1 MKRMLLLVLA
11 LMLTLTG
18 FAEETAMNQLP
29 VENYQNPAP
38 VTDIGDPSI
47 LYAEGAYWMYA
58 TSSNIGFMV
67 WKSDDLVSWEKQEL
81 AYRRRPKTSWG
92 DGSFWAPE
100 VYAVDG
106 KYYMFYS
113 ANWKDHGT
121 LRIGVAMA
129 DHPAGPFTDLKQ
141 EPLFDL
147 GYAAID
153 ASLFI
158 DDDGTRYLYF
168 SRDCSEN
175 IVDGIHTSQSYVVE
189 LLPDFT
195 GIVGEPQMV
204 TTPDQEWEF
213 ASGTEY
219 RWNEGPFVVK
229 NDGKYWLFYSANY
242 YESKEYAVGAAV
254 ADSPMGPFVKYENN
268 PIMCYA
274 EDESGKTIVSGTG
287 HNFYFR
293 VGDEL
298 FTSYHSHTYVD
309 APSGNRRL
317 NIDRAGFHADGT
329 PYINGP
335 TLFPQLRP
343 LADLGLTNA
352 MANPHTVEAGAGA
365 GDPVHLTDGDHCVA
379 PASAAYTWTPAD
391 AESARLTYTWAEPQT
406 VSTIQIHAINA
417 PTGTVTITLN
427 NSETHTLDF
436 ADLASEPGAYL
447 TLTLNPT
454 PVTTLS
460 LQMTA
465 PNTLGEV
472 VVLG

>member
-29 VENYQNPAP
+29 VENYQNPAT

-175 IVDGIHTSQSYVVE
+175 IVNGIHTSQSYVVE

-329 PYINGP
+329 AYINGP
-335 TLFPQLRP
+335 TLAPQLRP
-343 LADLGLTNA
+343 LTDLGLVNHMKTA
-352 MANPHTVEAGAGA
+352 KSDTPDAHL
-365 GDPVHLTDGDHCVA
+365 LTDGDTCQSI
-379 PASAAYTWTPAD
+379 ASEAYTFTAGE
-391 AESARLTYTWAEPQT
+391 AA
-406 VSTIQIHAINA
+406 
-417 PTGTVTITLN
+417 
-427 NSETHTLDF
+427 F
-436 ADLASEPGAYL
+436 AWD
-447 TLTLNPT
+447 T
-454 PVTTLS
+454 PVTADMLLIYPAQGRAIAGQVIVNDTLTAEFS
-460 LQMTA
+460 LDGEQKSGAFVNLTFA
-465 PNTLGEV
+465 PTEISSLRIVLDSEAAAGEV
-472 VVLG
+472 MLLGSAK